1 MATVGEDL
9 VWGVKLRKLLRDTP
23 PCATLAKATGS
34 LPDVDVDFLHELIEV
49 KRNNMA
55 LMLQGHADLRNY
67 SVDSALAVWV

>member
-23 PCATLAKATGS
+23 LCATLAEATRA
-34 LPDVDVDFLHELIEV
+34 LPVDVDFLHELIAV

-67 SVDSALAVWV
+67 SVESALAVWV